1 MMKENYT
8 DNFDSGQESMT
19 DFAHT
24 ASSPPPSPPPAWL
37 DDQQAY
43 ESAAPQMPQAPQTES
58 IDDDFLSNFVVETP
72 PKQALPE
79 EPTRQYITTHTPHD
93 WLDEYIQYSR
103 RLSPRGFN
111 ALHEVAGLWVMSATI
126 GGRAVINF
134 GGKLRHTSLMFTAVA
149 RSSVWV
155 KSHTIGIA
163 EKVLVDAGQS
173 FRLLPTKASPQAI
186 IEEMSN
192 HQRALQ
198 ILKEMEN
205 CSEEQFKKLTLE
217 LSYLKDEFGRL
228 FANEGQRAWYI
239 SEFGSKIIAGMMRAG
254 SMLADFSD
262 FLRDI
267 NEKVGREYVYR
278 TRGHGRETISNPYL
292 AIIADTTPADIRP
305 YAAAGAPLWSNGF
318 FPRFAL
324 IAPTSDEIPSKARV
338 AYEHC
343 QESAAPHSLTSV
355 IAKIDEQL
363 DYRKNYDS
371 PLQKQKITYSP
382 AIWDAIY
389 EYEMWIDKN
398 RLETE
403 DLDGTYA
410 RLVFEQSV
418 AIATLLAVFDGHN
431 EIKMRHYQR
440 AKEICE
446 RIRRCTEDFYIRM
459 TQTAMDEKEAKRSQI
474 EDRIV
479 SIITNLY
486 NKNSEWPTLRQ
497 IRKQTGNSKERR
509 LANEDIL
516 KTLDVLKAADL
527 VEEFKEKGKRAY
539 RFRLVA

>member
-1 MMKENYT
+1 MNENYN
-8 DNFDSGQESMT
+8 DNYQTSQDSMA
-19 DFAHT
+19 DFGHT
-24 ASSPPPSPPPAWL
+24 KAKLPLPPAWL
-37 DDQQAY
+37 DDEQAY
-43 ESAAPQMPQAPQTES
+43 ESAVRQAPQAPQAES
-58 IDDDFLSNFVVETP
+58 IDDDFLSNFIIDTP
-72 PKQALPE
+72 AKQVLPE

-103 RLSPRGFN
+103 QLSPRGFN
-111 ALHEVAGLWVMSATI
+111 ALHEVAGLWAMSATI
-126 GGRAVINF
+126 AGRVVIYF

-192 HQRALQ
+192 NQRALQ
-198 ILKEMEN
+198 IIREMEEA
-205 CSEEQFKKLTLE
+205 SGEPLTKLASE
-217 LSYLKDEFGRL
+217 LSYLKEELGRL

-254 SMLADFSD
+254 SVLADFSD

-305 YAAAGAPLWSNGF
+305 YTAAGAPLWSNGF

-324 IAPTSDEIPSKARV
+324 IAPTSDETPSKARV

-355 IAKIDEQL
+355 IAKIDERL
-363 DYRKNYDS
+363 DYRKNYHS
-371 PLQKQKITYSP
+371 PLQKFKMVYS
-382 AIWDAIY
+382 AEIWNAIY
-389 EYEMWIDKN
+389 EYETWIDKN

-418 AIATLLAVFDGHN
+418 AIATLLATFDGHH
-431 EIKMRHYQR
+431 EIQTRHYQR

-459 TQTAMDEKEAKRSQI
+459 TQTAMDQKEAKKSQT
-474 EDRIV
+474 EDRII
-479 SIITNLY
+479 SIITKIY
-486 NKNSEWPTLRQ
+486 QKKEEWPTLGH
-497 IRKQTGNSKERR
+497 IRDKTGNSKNRR
-509 LANEDIL
+509 LSNEDIL
-516 KTLDVLKAADL
+516 NTLDVLKDADL
-527 VEEFKEKGKRAY
+527 VEEFREQGKRSMRY
-539 RFRLVA
+539 RLVV